1 MGGAPMNRIGC
12 GTHGSPCNALVR
24 DSLVRDSL
32 VRAALTLLLVA
43 CESAPLP
50 PEPVGRDRYG
60 DACARA
66 REVCNGLDD
75 NCNGIVDDVLQ
86 VEVCNGED
94 DDCNGVVDDVGST
107 EVCNGEDDDCNGIV
121 DDVSSSELCDG
132 IDQDCDGSF
141 DEGAACDEFEA
152 PGPEGWQ
159 LGPTSRG
166 VLVTEDGA
174 LVLEPARMDI
184 VQPAVWVANTGEG
197 TVSRLDARTGRET
210 ARYPSATESSGLLA
224 LDEANAPSRTALD
237 QRLDAYVANRA
248 FEGQASVSKIA
259 GDLERC
265 VDRDLDGVIQTSA
278 DLDGDGVISTDPTS
292 GEFFADDECVL
303 WTVPVGAPYAVARA
317 LAIGLA
323 GPDGEPGTVWVGLF
337 DEQRSVAL
345 SPSDGHELA
354 SVPLGLSPYGAV
366 AAADGRVWFTSGPGG
381 ATFLVAVDPE
391 TLDVTRVPLP
401 ENVVTYGIALDGLG
415 RIVLAANGFEWDGA
429 LAYDPR
435 DARWTRSPD
444 LPDLMMRGVAASND
458 AVWVAGTAAGEAALF
473 ELSLADLSLV
483 SQHDLPGASHL
494 VGVGI
499 AFDGRVW
506 GIATGAHR
514 AFRLDR
520 PTGEISSFPTGRHP
534 YTYSDFTGFGL
545 NGILG
550 AVGTHQVT
558 IEGCEAAVWTA
569 ISLDADIPPETSV
582 VVLARSAATSA
593 GLSGASWFGAFETAP
608 TASLQARPG
617 PVPAGRLLEISL
629 RLSSSTPGVVPRVR
643 SLAVSAR
650 CDGLE

>member
-1 MGGAPMNRIGC
+1 MNRIGC
-12 GTHGSPCNALVR
+12 GTHGSPCNA
-24 DSLVRDSL
+24 LVRDSL

-94 DDCNGVVDDVGST
+94 DDCNGIVDDDVGST

-184 VQPAVWVANTGEG
+184 VQPALWVANTGEG

-248 FEGQASVSKIA
+248 FGGQASVSKIA

-303 WTVPVGAPYAVARA
+303 WTVPVGARDAIARA

-337 DEQRSVAL
+337 NEQRSVAL

-366 AAADGRVWFTSGPGG
+366 AAADGRLWFTPGPAGPAG
-381 ATFLVAVDPE
+381 TGDELVAVDPGTFAVE
-391 TLDVTRVPLP
+391 RASIPGDGTR
-401 ENVVTYGIALDGLG
+401 TYGIAVDGLG
-415 RIVLAANGFEWDGA
+415 RIVLAANDFEWSGA

-435 DARWTRSPD
+435 GARWTRSSD
-444 LPDLMMRGVAASND
+444 LPAGFMRGVAASND
-458 AVWVAGTAAGEAALF
+458 AVWVAGPAEATGEGALF

-483 SQHDLPGASHL
+483 SQHDLPGANDL

-499 AFDGRVW
+499 AFDRRVW
-506 GIATGAHR
+506 GIAQGADR

-520 PTGEISSFPTGRHP
+520 ATGEISSFPTGRQP

-582 VVLARSAATSA
+582 VVRARSAATSA

>member
-1 MGGAPMNRIGC
+1 
-12 GTHGSPCNALVR
+12 
-24 DSLVRDSL
+24 
-32 VRAALTLLLVA
+32 
-43 CESAPLP
+43 
-50 PEPVGRDRYG
+50 
-60 DACARA
+60 
-66 REVCNGLDD
+66 
-75 NCNGIVDDVLQ
+75 
-86 VEVCNGED
+86 
-94 DDCNGVVDDVGST
+94 
-107 EVCNGEDDDCNGIV
+107 
-121 DDVSSSELCDG
+121 
-132 IDQDCDGSF
+132 
-141 DEGAACDEFEA
+141 
-152 PGPEGWQ
+152 
-159 LGPTSRG
+159 
-166 VLVTEDGA
+166 
-174 LVLEPARMDI
+174 
-184 VQPAVWVANTGEG
+184 
-197 TVSRLDARTGRET
+197 
-210 ARYPSATESSGLLA
+210 
-224 LDEANAPSRTALD
+224 
-237 QRLDAYVANRA
+237 
-248 FEGQASVSKIA
+248 
-259 GDLERC
+259 
-265 VDRDLDGVIQTSA
+265 
-278 DLDGDGVISTDPTS
+278 
-292 GEFFADDECVL
+292 
-303 WTVPVGAPYAVARA
+303 
-317 LAIGLA
+317 
-323 GPDGEPGTVWVGLF
+323 
-337 DEQRSVAL
+337 
-345 SPSDGHELA
+345 
-354 SVPLGLSPYGAV
+354 
-366 AAADGRVWFTSGPGG
+366 
-381 ATFLVAVDPE
+381 
-391 TLDVTRVPLP
+391 
-401 ENVVTYGIALDGLG
+401 
-415 RIVLAANGFEWDGA
+415 
-429 LAYDPR
+429 
-435 DARWTRSPD
+435 
-444 LPDLMMRGVAASND
+444 MMRGVAASND

-506 GIATGAHR
+506 GIATVAHR

>member
-1 MGGAPMNRIGC
+1 
-12 GTHGSPCNALVR
+12 
-24 DSLVRDSL
+24 
-32 VRAALTLLLVA
+32 
-43 CESAPLP
+43 
-50 PEPVGRDRYG
+50 
-60 DACARA
+60 
-66 REVCNGLDD
+66 
-75 NCNGIVDDVLQ
+75 
-86 VEVCNGED
+86 
-94 DDCNGVVDDVGST
+94 
-107 EVCNGEDDDCNGIV
+107 
-121 DDVSSSELCDG
+121 
-132 IDQDCDGSF
+132 
-141 DEGAACDEFEA
+141 
-152 PGPEGWQ
+152 
-159 LGPTSRG
+159 
-166 VLVTEDGA
+166 
-174 LVLEPARMDI
+174 
-184 VQPAVWVANTGEG
+184 
-197 TVSRLDARTGRET
+197 
-210 ARYPSATESSGLLA
+210 
-224 LDEANAPSRTALD
+224 
-237 QRLDAYVANRA
+237 
-248 FEGQASVSKIA
+248 
-259 GDLERC
+259 
-265 VDRDLDGVIQTSA
+265 
-278 DLDGDGVISTDPTS
+278 
-292 GEFFADDECVL
+292 
-303 WTVPVGAPYAVARA
+303 
-317 LAIGLA
+317 
-323 GPDGEPGTVWVGLF
+323 
-337 DEQRSVAL
+337 
-345 SPSDGHELA
+345 
-354 SVPLGLSPYGAV
+354 V

-401 ENVVTYGIALDGLG
+401 ENVVTYGIAMDGLG

>member
-1 MGGAPMNRIGC
+1 MNRIGC

-24 DSLVRDSL
+24 DSLVR
-32 VRAALTLLLVA
+32 AALTLLRVA

-86 VEVCNGED
+86 V
-94 DDCNGVVDDVGST
+94 

-184 VQPAVWVANTGEG
+184 VQPALWVANTGEG

-248 FEGQASVSKIA
+248 FGGQASVSKIA

-303 WTVPVGAPYAVARA
+303 WTVPVGARDAIARA

-337 DEQRSVAL
+337 NEQRSVAL

-366 AAADGRVWFTSGPGG
+366 AAADGRLWFTPGPAGPAG
-381 ATFLVAVDPE
+381 TGDELVAVDPGTFAVE
-391 TLDVTRVPLP
+391 RASIPGDGTR
-401 ENVVTYGIALDGLG
+401 TYGIAVDGLG
-415 RIVLAANGFEWDGA
+415 RIVLAANDFEWSGA

-435 DARWTRSPD
+435 GARWTRSSD
-444 LPDLMMRGVAASND
+444 LPAGFMRGVAASND
-458 AVWVAGTAAGEAALF
+458 AVWVAGPAEATGEGALF

-483 SQHDLPGASHL
+483 SQHDLPGANDL

-499 AFDGRVW
+499 AFDRRVW
-506 GIATGAHR
+506 GIAQGADR

-520 PTGEISSFPTGRHP
+520 ATGEISSFPTGRQP

-582 VVLARSAATSA
+582 VVRARSAATSA